1 MVSVIQII
9 RILPRLP
16 KPTFGRCG
24 LYKVITLEKPAKGRK
39 GVFSSHKEKSLCMM
53 NVCLQPLSTKHFRE
67 PVELRDSA
75 HCLKRPDRKYFP
87 IMEKESET
95 QEVGMEM

>member
-1 MVSVIQII
+1 MSVIQII
-9 RILPRLP
+9 RILPRPP
-16 KPTFGRCG
+16 KPTLGRCG

-39 GVFSSHKEKSLCMM
+39 GVLSSHKEKSLCMM
-53 NVCLQPLSTKHFRE
+53 NVCLQPLSIKHSGNLS
-67 PVELRDSA
+67 ELHDSA